1 MKKTTKV
8 YISLTF
14 ICLISLICV
23 IYVSQGAYIPFY
35 FYGDELDT
43 GMDFFNSLAEAA
55 SSGCYL
61 TYHVVYPPFI
71 NELLHKCALIIPGS
85 LRNFLPKSHLGIV
98 LMRGTAR
105 DFRCHQAPML
115 LFIFFIMTYIVLTFC
130 IIVYKFRDHVLTG
143 LLLSLAAL
151 CSCGSLTALERGNTV
166 ILSFVF
172 TMLFLFGFDSDDI
185 RIRRLSFISLAVATS
200 LKLYPALYGLMI
212 FCLKDRMSE
221 IMKYICISVSSAL
234 ILSVCPLRH
243 FGGLHG
249 LKCYLT
255 DLVAFNSDVPGT
267 ICYRY
272 GIRGIAEH
280 FAADIYKHTGLII
293 GNISVLAESLLVI
306 ILIALTIS
314 FAIHVYLR
322 DNAWRAAGVITLA
335 LVLIQPQSTDY
346 TLIFFVP
353 VLLMLLYEEDAL
365 RIHDIPLFIL
375 LMVFILPYPTP
386 RISDAYNTVLRHVD
400 LIQFSLMASAGYEFL
415 DCMVRYVRYLTHN
428 DSHTHHGHNSHHPLF
443 HPSPVFS

>member
-14 ICLISLICV
+14 ICLTSLICV

-43 GMDFFNSLAEAA
+43 GMDFFNSLAESA
-55 SSGCYL
+55 SSVCYL
-61 TYHVVYPPFI
+61 TYHVAYPPFI
-71 NELLHKCALIIPGS
+71 NEILHKCAIVIPGS

-115 LFIFFIMTYIVLTFC
+115 LFILFIMTYIVLTFC

-143 LLLSLAAL
+143 LLLSVSVLF
-151 CSCGSLTALERGNTV
+151 SCGSLSGLERGNTV
-166 ILSFVF
+166 LLSFVF
-172 TMLFLFGFDSDDI
+172 SMVFLFGYDSERI
-185 RIRRLSFISLAVATS
+185 WIRRLSFLALAAAAS

-212 FCLKDRMSE
+212 FGLKDRLSE
-221 IMKYICISVSSAL
+221 IMRLICIAVSSAL
-234 ILSVCPLRH
+234 MLSFYPLRH
-243 FGGLHG
+243 FGGLQG
-249 LKCYLT
+249 LKCYLA

-272 GIRGIAEH
+272 GIRGIVEH
-280 FAADIYKHTGLII
+280 FASDLYKHTGLLMENKA
-293 GNISVLAESLLVI
+293 GSAGSLLIVI
-306 ILIALTIS
+306 LTALTIS

-335 LVLIQPQSTDY
+335 LILLQPQSTDY

-353 VLLMLLYEEDAL
+353 VLLMLFHEEDDL
-365 RIHDIPLFIL
+365 KIHDIPLFIL
-375 LMVFILPYPTP
+375 LMVFILPFPTP
-386 RISDAYNTVLRHVD
+386 RISDAYNTMLRHVD
-400 LIQFSLMASAGYEFL
+400 LVQFSLMSSACYEFL
-415 DCMVRYVRYLTHN
+415 DCMVRYVRYLMHH
-428 DSHTHHGHNSHHPLF
+428 DSHTHHGPHIDHPIF
-443 HPSPVFS
+443 HPSPAF